1 MTRLELRHQLLV
13 HARQHAR
20 LGDRDDRVGRH
31 AGFDH
36 GLVRVRK
43 DLVVDDLVDVARA
56 KALDDGARGF
66 EFLCVRWGDAVRA
79 ERERGLTSAVDA
91 STLLRRSSVR

>member
-20 LGDRDDRVGRH
+20 CRDRDDRLGRH
-31 AGFDH
+31 VGFDH

-43 DLVVDDLVDVARA
+43 DLVVDDFVDVARTD
-56 KALDDGARGF
+56 ALNDGAGGF

-79 ERERGLTSAVDA
+79 DKGRGLTSAVDS
-91 STLLRRSSVR
+91 STLLRRLSVR